1 MNSNSLHTKDI
12 IIIIILIE
20 KPDLFKE
27 FKVKAITGGE
37 NELKKFS
44 TFSTISISLGE
55 RIEFPLS
62 VTRVGET

>member
-1 MNSNSLHTKDI
+1 MNSNSLHTKD

-55 RIEFPLS
+55 RIKLLPLS